1 MDFGKSPQEVV
12 LECATVSGD
21 RSITSDLSVSP
32 LDETATNETLTTD
45 DPQSVDAPALSFE
58 DTISPAEKDA
68 AKSYPAETLD
78 DRTLSVLSSAQ
89 CATEESQS
97 RALSHMKSTLQE
109 FETLRVSI
117 LSQLK
122 TANGVNEDEDPTTVE
137 AKIIIQRL
145 LKSLELGIGELQAC
159 IIHTTLSLLYSMKR
173 QINAHD
179 TLAGNSRRKLA
190 RVIPRWKLANVTC
203 FPALVFISREN
214 LAPYSAM
221 LYSTLESC
229 VNGAL

>member
-78 DRTLSVLSSAQ
+78 DRTLLSSAQ

-159 IIHTTLSLLYSMKR
+159 IIHTTLSLLYSMNR
-173 QINAHD
+173 QIN
-179 TLAGNSRRKLA
+179 TYLM
-190 RVIPRWKLANVTC
+190 C
-203 FPALVFISREN
+203 
-214 LAPYSAM
+214 
-221 LYSTLESC
+221 
-229 VNGAL
+229 